1 MIEIA
6 AAVIGAAVAI
16 GASGVGSFIRRD
28 DEAGKAVVR
37 LTAAVEHIA
46 GEVSL
51 LRAEIKS
58 DRQELYPRLNTL
70 EQRVAVLESRQ

>member
-1 MIEIA
+1 VIEIW
-6 AAVIGAAVAI
+6 AAVVGACCAI
-16 GASGVGSFIRRD
+16 GASSVGNFLRRD
-28 DEAGKAVVR
+28 DEAAKSVVR

>member
-1 MIEIA
+1 MIEIWA
-6 AAVIGAAVAI
+6 ALVGAAVAV
-16 GASGVGSFIRRD
+16 GAGGLGSFVRRD
-28 DEAGKAVVR
+28 EESAKSVVR

-51 LRAEIKS
+51 LRAEIKA